1 MRLTTLLGASIAVL
15 PSLAI
20 ANPGSREVV
29 LDEPTSNHMRFARVI
44 VPDAVNTATAV
55 VAQSKTIYLNRTGV
69 TLHPGNDDSRTNASS
84 IVNSNVSV
92 PAWNTSAANWAA
104 TVSCFKAMFARW
116 DVVITDVNPG
126 NVPHI
131 EAVFGGTPQQVGM
144 PSGVGGVSPFTQ
156 NCGVIENSVVFTFT
170 SVLPQNAQTMCEVM
184 AQEVA
189 HSYGLD
195 HELLA
200 SDPMTYL
207 NYNGNRTFQDQLVSC
222 GESSPRNCG
231 IGGSTC
237 RVKQNS
243 VALLTERLGLA
254 DAIAPTMGITSPHD
268 GDMVPPGFAV
278 TATASD
284 NIGVKSAT
292 LSIDGVVVTT
302 TPGAGPYT
310 FPTDISIALGEHT
323 IKVEATDGRNVQSQT
338 ITVTVDE
345 DAPDPGMGSG
355 SGSGSGSG
363 GGGDDDGA
371 GDPGANGG
379 CSTSAGGGLAL
390 GLSALLLVR
399 RRRRSL

>member
-1 MRLTTLLGASIAVL
+1 MRLTTLLGASLAVF

-20 ANPGSREVV
+20 ADAPPREVV
-29 LDEPTSNHMRFARVI
+29 LDEPTSNHMQFARVI
-44 VPDAVNTATAV
+44 VPDGVNTATAV
-55 VAQSKTIYLNRTGV
+55 VAQSKTIYLNHTGV

-104 TVSCFKAMFARW
+104 TMTCFKAMFSRF

-131 EAVFGGTPQQVGM
+131 EAVFGGSPQQVGM

-156 NCGVIENSVVFTFT
+156 NCSIIENSIVFTFT
-170 SVLPQNAQTMCEVM
+170 QVLPQNPQTMCEVM

-222 GESSPRNCG
+222 GENQPRNCG

-254 DAIAPTMGITSPHD
+254 DAIAPTMGITSPAD
-268 GDMVPPGFAV
+268 GDSVPPGFTV

-284 NIGVKSAT
+284 NVAVRSAT

-310 FPTDISIALGEHT
+310 FPTDISISLGTHT
-323 IKVEATDGRNVQSQT
+323 VKVEATDGRNVQSQT
-338 ITVTVDE
+338 ITVNVDE

-363 GGGDDDGA
+363 GGDDDGG
-371 GDPGANGG
+371 GDPGSQGG

-390 GLSALLLVR
+390 GLLALVLVR
-399 RRRRSL
+399 RRRR

>member
-1 MRLTTLLGASIAVL
+1 MRLTTLLGASIAVI

-20 ANPGSREVV
+20 ANPPPREVV
-29 LDEPTSNHMRFARVI
+29 LDEPTSNHMQFARVI
-44 VPDAVNTATAV
+44 VPDSVNTTTAV
-55 VAQSKTIYLNRTGV
+55 VAQSKTIYLNHTGV
-69 TLHPGNDDSRTNASS
+69 TLHPGNDDSRTNTSS

-104 TVSCFKAMFARW
+104 TVTCFKAMFSRF

-126 NVPHI
+126 TVPHI
-131 EAVFGGTPQQVGM
+131 EAVFGGTPQQVGL

-156 NCGVIENSVVFTFT
+156 NCGIIENSVVFTFT
-170 SVLPQNAQTMCEVM
+170 QVLPQDAQTMCEVM

-207 NYNGNRTFQDQLVSC
+207 NYNGARTFKDQLVSC
-222 GESSPRNCG
+222 GENTARNCG

-243 VALLTERLGLA
+243 VALLGERLGLA
-254 DAIAPTMGITSPHD
+254 DAIAPTMGITSPAD
-268 GDMVPPGFAV
+268 GETVPPGFEV
-278 TATASD
+278 TATATD
-284 NIGVKSAT
+284 NVAVTSAT
-292 LSIDGVVVTT
+292 LSIDGTVVTT

-310 FPTDISIALGEHT
+310 FPTDVSIALGRHT
-323 IKVEATDGRNVQSQT
+323 VKVEATDGHNVQAQT
-338 ITVTVDE
+338 ITVTVDAN
-345 DAPDPGMGSG
+345 APDPGMGSG

-363 GGGDDDGA
+363 DDGT
-371 GDPGANGG
+371 GDPGSHGG
-379 CSTSAGGGLAL
+379 CSTSAGGSLAL
-390 GLSALLLVR
+390 GLLALVLVR
-399 RRRRSL
+399 RRRA

>member
-20 ANPGSREVV
+20 ANPAREVV
-29 LDEPTSNHMRFARVI
+29 LDGPTSNHMQFARVL
-44 VPDAVNTATAV
+44 VPDALPDSVNTATAV
-55 VAQSKTIYLNRTGV
+55 VAQSKTIYLNHTGV

-104 TVSCFKAMFARW
+104 TMTCFKAMFSRW

-156 NCGVIENSVVFTFT
+156 NCGIIENSVVFTFT
-170 SVLPQNAQTMCEVM
+170 SVLPQDAQTMCEVM

-222 GESSPRNCG
+222 GENSARNCG

-268 GDMVPPGFAV
+268 GDTVAPGFIV
-278 TATASD
+278 TATATD
-284 NIGVKSAT
+284 NVAVKSAT
-292 LSIDGVVVTT
+292 LSIDGTVVTT

-310 FPTDISIALGEHT
+310 FPTDASLPLGTHT
-323 IKVEATDGRNVQSQT
+323 LEVEATDGHNVHSQT

-355 SGSGSGSG
+355 SGSGSGA
-363 GGGDDDGA
+363 GGGDDDGT
-371 GDPGANGG
+371 GDPGSNGG

-390 GLSALLLVR
+390 GLLTLLVR
-399 RRRRSL
+399 RRRT